1 MSHSHAPEDPIEPR
15 PEEDPRPIA
24 TGPTDY
30 GAVPWYRR
38 NNYCSAIIL
47 AHLFMMCCG
56 AGIPVVSLLG
66 FFTTL
71 GVIAICIVVLTGP
84 VYYNKRRKDG
94 SLKSWS
100 GANKVAAVILLI
112 LFVGGYVALLVVL
125 FTGGQFG

>member
-1 MSHSHAPEDPIEPR
+1 MSDSHLPEDPIEPR
-15 PEEDPRPIA
+15 PVEDSHPIA

-38 NNYCSAIIL
+38 NGYCSAIIL

-56 AGIPVVSLLG
+56 AGIPVVGLLG
-66 FFTTL
+66 IFTTV

-112 LFVGGYVALLVVL
+112 LFVGGHAVLLVVL
-125 FTGGQFG
+125 FTRGEFG